1 MKRYLLALFI
11 VLLAVALAA
20 CSGDSTNTSVSP
32 STGDDNRASGNESG
46 NNNSNE
52 QEEELKPQEPVTL
65 VYYTPTARSE
75 EQFREEYGDAIEK
88 GMPHVT
94 IEFIPAGSGTTI
106 PELLTAGETIDIFY
120 YSSGQIYSHLIEYGL
135 EYDLTELIRKHNY
148 DLSRLEPTTIEFQ
161 QNVAGGGIYGLPV
174 WTATAGLYYNKDIF
188 DKFAVAYPEDGMTWD
203 EIYDLAVQ
211 LTRVDDSIQYYGYVT
226 SFNHQGL
233 TNQLSLSPI
242 DPETHQAIF
251 DSDSWRRFYDSVIRF
266 YQIEGYNLDRST
278 VGAGLQREW
287 FEKDQI
293 VAMYTNFSG
302 GVPPID
308 MNWDVVSVPFY
319 DENPGMGAQSYTNYH
334 TVTSISEKKD
344 AAFEVLNYLTSDEFQ
359 MEFTRRMPRATILN
373 NDEIRAAYGADQ
385 ENFQG
390 KNVSAMIPPQRAAP
404 HHLTEYDAIARRH
417 MLEAF
422 NVAVL
427 GEKDLNTALREAVE
441 ATNQEIQ
448 AAKASQ

>member
-1 MKRYLLALFI
+1 MKRILLAMLI
-11 VLLAVALAA
+11 GLLAVAMAA
-20 CSGDSTNTSVSP
+20 CSGGSTNTSPQP
-32 STGDDNRASGNESG
+32 SGGSNDSSGASESG
-46 NNNSNE
+46 NKE
-52 QEEELKPQEPVTL
+52 PVQELKPKEEVTL
-65 VYYTPTARSE
+65 VYYTPTARTE

-88 GMPHVT
+88 GMPHVK

-106 PELLTAGETIDIFY
+106 PELLTAGQTIDIFY

-135 EYDLTELIRKHNY
+135 EYDLTELINKYNY

-161 QNVAGGGIYGLPV
+161 QKVADGGIYGLPV
-174 WTATAGLYYNKDIF
+174 WTATAGLFYNKDIF
-188 DKFAVAYPEDGMTWD
+188 DKFAVPYPEDGMTWD

-211 LTRVDDSIQYYGYVT
+211 LTRVEDGVQYYGYVT

-251 DSDSWRRFYDSVIRF
+251 DNDAWKRFYESVIRF
-266 YQIEGYNLDRST
+266 YQIDGYNLDREKMNVT
-278 VGAGLQREW
+278 LQRQW

-293 VAMYTNFSG
+293 VAMYTNFTG
-302 GVPPID
+302 GVPPVE

-334 TVTSISEKKD
+334 TVASLSEKKD
-344 AAFEVLNYLTSDEFQ
+344 EAFEVLMYLTSDEFQ
-359 MEFTRRMPRATILN
+359 MDFTRRMPRATILN
-373 NDEIRAAYGADQ
+373 NDEIRAAYGADL
-385 ENFQG
+385 ENFKG
-390 KNVSAMIPPQRAAP
+390 KNVAAMIPAQRAAP
-404 HHLTEYDAIARRH
+404 HHLTKYDAIARKH
-417 MLEAF
+417 MTEAF